1 MLQALKS
8 MLKSMLKA
16 LPIAFTR
23 NQRYDRD
30 TERILRRVLGPVSN
44 AIDIGCHK
52 GEVLDTMLR
61 YAPQGHHYGFEPI
74 PEFYAALQEK
84 YKGGHCT
91 ILPVALSNT
100 AGTATF
106 NYVVSN
112 PAYSGLKKRHYDRPD
127 EQDTTI
133 TVETARLDS
142 VLPENHHV
150 DLIKIDVEGAELQV
164 LQGAE
169 KTLSRW
175 KPVVVFEHGL
185 GAADC
190 YGTHPEQVFDL
201 FAGCGMKVSLLQHW
215 LKGKEALD
223 REAFARHFREGTEY
237 YFVAHP

>member
-1 MLQALKS
+1 MWQALKS
-8 MLKSMLKA
+8 IGKVLLKA

-30 TERILRRVLGPVSN
+30 TQRILRRVLQPVSN

-52 GEVLDTMLR
+52 GEVLDMMMR

-74 PEFYAALQEK
+74 PEFYAALKEK
-84 YKGGHCT
+84 YKGSPCT
-91 ILPVALSNT
+91 ILPIALSNT
-100 AGTATF
+100 AGNATF

-133 TVETARLDS
+133 TVETARLDNM
-142 VLPENHHV
+142 LPEDYRV
-150 DLIKIDVEGAELQV
+150 DLMKIDVEGAELQV
-164 LQGAE
+164 LQGAQE
-169 KTLSRW
+169 TLGRW
-175 KPVVVFEHGL
+175 KPVVVFEHGM

-190 YGTHPEQVFDL
+190 YGTQPEQVFDL
-201 FAGCGMKVSLLQHW
+201 FAGCGLKVSLLQHW
-215 LKGKEALD
+215 LKGKGALERD
-223 REAFARHFREGTEY
+223 NFVRHFHEGTEY